1 MSSKEM
7 RSKEMSGKEQGAGG
21 KRVVRSRE
29 QPTHDKSGRCS
40 RALRILAPLR
50 SASEQAR
57 VRIKHYALSI
67 THYPL
72 LL

>member
-40 RALRILAPLR
+40 RALRITLR
-50 SASEQAR
+50 
-57 VRIKHYALSI
+57 I

-72 LL
+72 PL

>member
-40 RALRILAPLR
+40 RALRIT
-50 SASEQAR
+50 
-57 VRIKHYALSI
+57 HYALRIIPCPFNSFNSQKK
-67 THYPL
+67 
-72 LL
+72 